1 MQSAIQDYASG
12 QGVKAKNPLAVQL
25 AGLQISEKNLEPLQ
39 KNNIETVFDL
49 LLRVPKSVVEQQDNP
64 GLLYLEAGRNYVVSG
79 QVLACK
85 HSGFGSKRRLEA
97 VIQDETG
104 RMNVIFFGPAV
115 RFAEKLLKPDAS
127 VTLAGEAKEFL
138 GRIQMVHP
146 KFVTNS
152 EAQEQKAL
160 STYSQISGLSSPI
173 FKRMVAK
180 GLALVK
186 KYALADHVPQ
196 ALRDKLRMNNLP
208 QALIAIHE
216 PQEGHEH
223 EWDERKSSPNFRRLA
238 FEELLAFYVRLFHE
252 RRLEK
257 KQVGHAM
264 GPGDILDLCKDFLP
278 FSLTKAQ
285 ERVVQEII
293 TDVSVPKAMARL
305 VQGDVGSGKTA
316 VSALVTRHV
325 VQNHLQAAVMAP
337 TEILAEQLYKA
348 YKNFFSK
355 TDKII
360 ALLTA
365 SIKNK
370 ERAAIL
376 AGLEQQT
383 IDVVIGTHALLSEG
397 IVFKRLG
404 LLVIDEQHR
413 FGVHQRAELINAAFE
428 RQHFSPHL
436 LVMSATPI
444 PRSLALTMYGD
455 LDLSVIDERPA
466 GRQPIHTQ
474 ILGGPVLDSMRRLCE
489 RILATGQKAFIVFPL
504 IEESESLDL
513 EHAQKAT
520 AILQEQFGAQ
530 SVMLLHG
537 KMKAQEKAHALMQ
550 FRDNKISFL
559 VATTVVEVGIDVPD
573 ATCMVIVHPER
584 FGLAQLHQLRGRVG
598 RGRDKSYCFLV
609 SDIKNR
615 FGTAFKRLDALC
627 KTDDGFKLAE
637 IDLEIR
643 GPGELLGTRQSGLPN
658 FLVFNHL
665 DFSDLLEPAKAHALA
680 LVSQE
685 FKHEFAHLYKIRR
698 AHIS

>member
-1 MQSAIQDYASG
+1 MQRGHAI
-12 QGVKAKNPLAVQL
+12 NPLAMHLADVPIAEKSLQL
-25 AGLQISEKNLEPLQ
+25 LQ
-39 KNNIETVFDL
+39 KNHIETVFDL
-49 LLRVPKSVVEQQDNP
+49 LLRVPKSVVEQQDSP
-64 GLLYLEAGRNYVVSG
+64 GLLHLEAGRNYVVSG

-85 HSGFGSKRRLEA
+85 HSGFGSKRKFEA

-115 RFAEKLLKPDAS
+115 RFAEKLLKPDAT

-138 GRIQMVHP
+138 GRLQMVHP
-146 KFVTNS
+146 KFVTNT
-152 EAQEQKAL
+152 EVQEQKAL

-180 GLALVK
+180 CLALVK
-186 KYALADHVPQ
+186 KYILEDHVPN
-196 ALRDKLRMNNLP
+196 ALCDKLRMNKLSK
-208 QALIAIHE
+208 ALLAIHE
-216 PQEGHEH
+216 PQEGHEQ

-252 RRLEK
+252 RRLER
-257 KQVGHAM
+257 KQTGFAM
-264 GPGDILDLCKDFLP
+264 LPSDVSELSKDFLP
-278 FSLTKAQ
+278 FVPTKAQ
-285 ERVVQEII
+285 ERVVQEILADI
-293 TDVSVPKAMARL
+293 SIPKAMARL

-316 VSALVTRHV
+316 VSALVARHV
-325 VQNHLQAAVMAP
+325 VQNSLQVAVMAP

-348 YKNFFSK
+348 YKNFFGK
-355 TDKII
+355 TNKTIV
-360 ALLTA
+360 LLTA

-376 AGLEQQT
+376 AGLLDQT

-397 IVFKRLG
+397 ISFKRLG

-413 FGVHQRAELINAAFE
+413 FGVHQRAELINAAFL
-428 RQHFSPHL
+428 RQQFSPHL

-474 ILGGPVLDSMRRLCE
+474 ILSGPVLDSMRRLCE

-513 EHAQKAT
+513 EHAQKAV
-520 AILQEQFGAQ
+520 AILQEQFGTD

-537 KMKAQEKAHALMQ
+537 KMKAAEKAHALMQ

-615 FGTAFKRLDALC
+615 FGTAFKRLDSLC

-665 DFSDLLEPAKAHALA
+665 DFSDLLEPAKAHALK
-680 LVSQE
+680 LVSQDLKQE
-685 FKHEFAHLYKIRR
+685 FMHLFKNRR